1 MSETRQET
9 ASGVRECHVYELD
22 KSDLV
27 AAYSPEHAAETWQEQ
42 VGYPD
47 VDPPRASAFHAVP
60 DDRVLAIHHPLDM
73 GDENDEDAANM
84 RLLGFEVMA
93 ADDPERCGFWAS
105 GPASLW
111 ARHFPE
117 VVIASVEF
125 VE

>member
-1 MSETRQET
+1 MSETRQQT

-27 AAYSPEHAAETWQEQ
+27 AAFSPEHAAETWQDQ

-47 VDPPRASAFHAVP
+47 VDPPSASSFRLVP
-60 DDRVLAIHHPLDM
+60 DNRVLAIPHPLDM
-73 GDENDEDAANM
+73 GNENDEDAAHM
-84 RLLGFEVMA
+84 RELGFKVMA
-93 ADDPERCGFWAS
+93 ADDPEEYGFLAV

-117 VVIASVEF
+117 VVIASEQF
-125 VE
+125 A